1 MFSIPDDAMFSLF
14 DARYL
19 KRDDPV
25 SVFYDDKNES
35 GWYTAKVES
44 VVATGV
50 KVKYTKDNSRELVR
64 WDTPGTT
71 ATTRIRLPPSTSA
84 MDQDES
90 KRDNGDG
97 GGGGR
102 RGKCKDAV
110 DASIN
115 SLLGELRTFQEEN
128 MCDSLAKMY
137 VSRLLRRNLRDI
149 KFDDRTLD
157 SIHTFL
163 QTKDLLSNP
172 HRYDTNVD
180 KGLTEGHIDGTD
192 NNAPITDN
200 NKAQYIARKV
210 RGIMMDN
217 VKSSLDCMRDGF
229 QLVPRSGPNRGT
241 PLLDLT
247 VPLAVSA
254 CMSACMTTTP

>member
-1 MFSIPDDAMFSLF
+1 MGSGKKGGLKSQHCTLSGGPRQVLPERASAQRAALLFPRSLSSVEKHELPHRYLPRCILQYICAGPDRAKAMFSIPDDAMFSLF

-115 SLLGELRTFQEEN
+115 SLLGELRTFEEKN
-128 MCDSLAKMY
+128 ICDSLANLY
-137 VSRLLRRNLRDI
+137 VSKLRRRNPERDCT
-149 KFDDRTLD
+149 FDKRTLD
-157 SIHTFL
+157 F
-163 QTKDLLSNP
+163 K
-172 HRYDTNVD
+172 RY
-180 KGLTEGHIDGTD
+180 
-192 NNAPITDN
+192 
-200 NKAQYIARKV
+200 
-210 RGIMMDN
+210 
-217 VKSSLDCMRDGF
+217 
-229 QLVPRSGPNRGT
+229 
-241 PLLDLT
+241 
-247 VPLAVSA
+247 
-254 CMSACMTTTP
+254 